1 MKTIYV
7 EPKDIQLGDKT
18 LGTVKSVNINGSAQ
32 IYSEKIPIWVNMSG
46 DNGPLSSKMLDV
58 SVPSTGL
65 VWDDVEADVLEQLGL
80 EKSDDQTPPSA
91 PLTTPE
97 IG

>member
-7 EPKDIQLGDKT
+7 EPKDIQLGDKN
-18 LGTVKSVNINGSAQ
+18 LGTVKSITINGSASL
-32 IYSEKIPIWVNMSG
+32 YAEKVSVWVNMSG
-46 DNGPLSSKMLDV
+46 DNGPLSSKTLEV

-65 VWDDVEADVLEQLGL
+65 VWDNVEADVLEQLGL
-80 EKSDDQTPPSA
+80 EKSEDQTPPSA
-91 PLTTPE
+91 PLTTPA